1 VRFVWGRSVRPEI
14 VAGLVIA
21 LALPAAGWGAGTAK
35 VLATETALTAQTR
48 DLNGHTDA
56 TLTVRV
62 TGADGLPAQGA
73 VVIADEGKPL
83 AGVALSAEGVA
94 TAVVTLAPG
103 AHSLTA
109 SYAGDAAHAASV
121 SEVRP
126 VAAVTGAAPD
136 FTIAIS
142 PATLS
147 LTAGQSGTVT
157 ASVTPVNAATLTAP
171 MFVTMSCAGLPD
183 QSACTFTPEN
193 LQILP
198 GTTAAVTSTMN
209 LSTAAAGTAQAEPVR
224 QAHTGGLVWCI
235 LLPGTLGLGLA
246 FGARRRM
253 LTRIALLGL
262 VGLITMLGTTACNP
276 LYYYKNH
283 GPSTNLPTPAGTY
296 TLNVTAQSS
305 NGITATTHSTSL
317 VLTVK

>member
-1 VRFVWGRSVRPEI
+1 MRFVWGRSVRPEI
-14 VAGLVIA
+14 VAGLVFA

-35 VLATETALTAQTR
+35 VPATETALTAATR

-62 TGADGLPAQGA
+62 TGADGLPVQGA
-73 VVIADEGKPL
+73 VVIADEGKSL
-83 AGVALSAEGVA
+83 AGVALNAEGVA

-183 QSACTFTPEN
+183 QSACKCSKP
-193 LQILP
+193 P
-198 GTTAAVTSTMN
+198 
-209 LSTAAAGTAQAEPVR
+209 
-224 QAHTGGLVWCI
+224 
-235 LLPGTLGLGLA
+235 
-246 FGARRRM
+246 
-253 LTRIALLGL
+253 TRA
-262 VGLITMLGTTACNP
+262 
-276 LYYYKNH
+276 
-283 GPSTNLPTPAGTY
+283 PSKLPTPP
-296 TLNVTAQSS
+296 
-305 NGITATTHSTSL
+305 TSISCA
-317 VLTVK
+317 